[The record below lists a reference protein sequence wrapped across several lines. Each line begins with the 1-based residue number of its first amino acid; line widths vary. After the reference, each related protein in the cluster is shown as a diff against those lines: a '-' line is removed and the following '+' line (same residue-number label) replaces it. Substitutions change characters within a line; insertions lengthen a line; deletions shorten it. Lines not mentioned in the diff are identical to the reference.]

1 MKRILI
7 INPNSSEAMT
17 RTIENFAKV
26 FVGNRAEVVTALTVG
41 APEFIETYSDESQA
55 MSGMARLIKDNQ
67 EDYDGFVIACHSDPN
82 LDLMKELSLKPVV
95 GIGEASMRSACLLGD
110 GFTVLSATSGSIPNK
125 KALASKYNLLNQL
138 CSVRALGTLSELQT
152 KLDLC
157 EQASRAAIEEDLAEV
172 IVLGCADL
180 VGMSFELQDRLGIPV
195 VDGIASALSI
205 LLGFIDQ
212 RLSISKI
219 RRYQGDA

>member
-1 MKRILI
+1 
-7 INPNSSEAMT
+7 
-17 RTIENFAKV
+17 
-26 FVGNRAEVVTALTVG
+26 
-41 APEFIETYSDESQA
+41 
-55 MSGMARLIKDNQ
+55 
-67 EDYDGFVIACHSDPN
+67 
-82 LDLMKELSLKPVV
+82 
-95 GIGEASMRSACLLGD
+95 MRSACLLGD

-157 EQASRAAIEEDLAEV
+157 EQASRTAIEEDLAEV

-180 VGMSFELQDRLGIPV
+180 AGMSFELQDKLGIPV

-212 RLSISKI
+212 GLSISKI